1 MNGLEP
7 TIIRNLTDHFGNNL
21 LHKICINGH
30 YSLLPW
36 LTSRFDNELAGA
48 LTDQNRKRLT
58 PPTAAVK
65 VRLKYLILFTSPE
78 NTRNNRI
85 TIKTTN
91 KT

>member
-65 VRLKYLILFTSPE
+65 VRLENSYNFYLIKPQ
-78 NTRNNRI
+78 TRLERI
-85 TIKTTN
+85 KIRE
-91 KT
+91 